1 MSASCTDLGTTDITL
16 TRASQPLIA
25 ANPWTTFVLLHASYP
40 YMREGDYLAASYGD
54 VYFDISGVFPAESVG
69 GQEALIRQELELV
82 PTNKIMWSGEL
93 FIVTY

>member
-1 MSASCTDLGTTDITL
+1 MSASFTDLGSTDITL
-16 TRASQPLIA
+16 TRASPASDRSKPLDHVRA
-25 ANPWTTFVLLHASYP
+25 ATCQLSIYAQ
-40 YMREGDYLAASYGD
+40 GGYLAASYGD